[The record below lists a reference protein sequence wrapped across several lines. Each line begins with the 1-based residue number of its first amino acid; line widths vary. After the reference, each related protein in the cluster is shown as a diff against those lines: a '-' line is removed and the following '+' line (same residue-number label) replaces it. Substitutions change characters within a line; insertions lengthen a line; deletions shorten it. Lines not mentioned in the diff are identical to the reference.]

1 MKKLILAMAVV
12 AGVFASLWAGVPI
25 TKVDRI
31 EPTDGVFMDM
41 ACTAASKSVA
51 DQGKPCGAVVILNGA
66 WKGSGT
72 PSASGTAEQNA
83 IAASRLKSLENATVY
98 TVCEPTTEAYNE
110 ICRMNADR
118 VYFAIPR
125 SQVIAKGIY
134 PASAYDDSKI
144 DSTLTL
150 APLLAMDYDE
160 ASALVK

>member
-72 PSASGTAEQNA
+72 PSASGTAA
-83 IAASRLKSLENATVY
+83 RLKSLENATVY